1 MKCIYPRM
9 GMDALQVFQVKSGW
23 AAADHR
29 LQVKHHHPTPLPV
42 MGFGIL
48 VRYNKCRKKKGVNA
62 LLDENGGIPIG
73 PAFSQDAINGPKDR
87 AEESE
92 AAREKFFVPKS
103 DHLTLLNVY
112 RQWKA
117 NQYRGDWRK
126 DHLLQVK
133 GLKKARELIFTML
146 QDSNCRNG
154 MPCHLHPS
162 SALYGLD
169 YTPDYVIYH
178 ELILTTK
185 EYMQCATSVEP
196 QWLAE
201 MGPMFFSVKDSDT
214 SMLEL
219 KKKQKEEKSAME
231 EEMENLRKQQTE
243 DEIRNKAKEKPKKAK
258 QQQAVDMPGLKQ
270 GQLLVDVPIFNIPGR
285 TFPVQ
290 ILYSKTPCE
299 DYVEAAVKQAMTIHI
314 TSAPGDILI
323 FMTGQDEIEATCYAL
338 SERMEQDKQMGM
350 DVLQVFPVSRA
361 APDQCAGRTGPITCY
376 RLLTE
381 TAYQNE
387 MLPQPVPEFSGPIS
401 LWVLGALN
409 NVGSLTP
416 LGWKMV
422 EFPLDPPLAKM
433 LLMGE
438 QLECMNEVL
447 TIVSMLSV
455 PSVFFRPKDRAEER
469 DAAREKFFVPES
481 DHLTLLNV
489 YHQWKANQYRG
500 DWCNDHFLQV
510 KGLKKARE
518 VRSQLLDIL
527 KTLKIP
533 LTSSG
538 PDTDIVRKA
547 IYSAYFH
554 NAARLKGVGE
564 YVNCRNGMPCHL
576 HPSSALYGL
585 GYTPDYVVYHELIL
599 TTKEYMQCA
608 TSVEP
613 QWLAEMGPMFFS
625 VKDSDTS
632 MLEHK
637 KKQKEEKSAM
647 EEEMENLKKQQTEDG
662 SATIFDSRLLLSCLC
677 YILKSHSFSVSSS
690 HSKVSSMMA
699 SIDEDVEKSSLADQ
713 DDVGSG
719 KVKSLKKNDLL
730 DMLVP
735 RMLRFA
741 PIPNTGFVLGCCRVL
756 LHIKTYKGR
765 EEWGLQVED
774 EIQGLWLSWYL
785 LTDLGK
791 LLGHAMSNL
800 WHQMGCIT
808 MELAKEQERIQSMS
822 SCRQLKK
829 RTSRKTIINQKNKHK
844 KEEMLMTLL
853 KINMPSHVTLKWGY
867 GGVVVLKMNRV
878 EFLNM
883 EASTCHVATRNEYFS
898 SYNTPRY
905 ETQSYL
911 NMGFLMKMVTL
922 EFCFTYAL
930 VVERQTRKKLKC
942 IRSAN
947 GGEYIAPFDAYC
959 REHGIQHQKTSTETP
974 QLNGLGG
981 AENITL
987 LRDPDVCFHHA
998 GVWSGKDV
1006 SYHHLRVFGCKASV
1020 HIPKDERSK
1029 LDVKNKP
1036 CVFLGYGQDELGYRL
1051 YDPVQKKLVRSRDVE
1066 FDEDQTLKDVEKTE
1080 KETIPQHNDDPIDLD
1095 PVPPKHFDAQFGDD
1109 IQNDEE
1115 QNDEEHGADDVDAQ
1129 EQPNLDEDVHPELP
1143 VPMPPFVPLRRW
1155 DLVELSLVWASL
1167 ELEEEQMMSRQRSF
1181 WTPWEELPIE
1191 ARLEQSFAMKDLG
1204 RSKITSLAL
1213 RIFLRDRGAKKFLK
1227 PQEQYIEKVLRRFNM
1242 DKAKVVSSPLT
1253 PNFKLTDKDCPSSK
1267 KNIEKIL
1274 DSHDGPLSGWYLM
1287 YAMVCNKAG
1296 FKLMFGVV
1304 SRFLSNPGKKHW
1316 EAVKWIFRYLRGTS
1330 KLGITFGN
1338 GKPMLVGYTDSD
1350 LAGNK
1355 DNMKSTSGYLMTFAG
1370 GAVSWQSRLQKC
1382 VALSTTEAEY
1392 VAATEACKELL
1403 WLKRFLQ
1410 ELGFKQQRYAVLCD
1424 NQSTIHLAKNSMF
1437 HKRTKHIDI
1446 RYHWIRDAIEDGMF
1460 ELNKVHTDDNASD
1473 MLTKAVAREKLK
1485 ICCSFAGM
1493 ANSSS

>member
-1 MKCIYPRM
+1 MDINKMTDTLEPEETGVGGLQLPGKDRVVFRPSERKSLLEQREFVRGITVKGIRDLGGMKMWKKPHSLIKMTLEVVY
-9 GMDALQVFQVKSGW
+9 QVVDKIKAKSTVIQVEAKRLIQVDLIVIFLNVADSQTTEERSARYASTSHAERDTPSRSSKSS
-23 AAADHR
+23 DHR
-29 LQVKHHHPTPLPV
+29 RSRRDSPDYDRHQGRVVLRRHIV
-42 MGFGIL
+42 MIGIIET
-48 VRYNKCRKKKGVNA
+48 VQNRHFIMEDMKVQGE
-62 LLDENGGIPIG
+62 LLDPMDIIKMTDTLEP
-73 PAFSQDAINGPKDR
+73 
-87 AEESE
+87 EE
-92 AAREKFFVPKS
+92 
-103 DHLTLLNVY
+103 T
-112 RQWKA
+112 
-117 NQYRGDWRK
+117 
-126 DHLLQVK
+126 
-133 GLKKARELIFTML
+133 
-146 QDSNCRNG
+146 
-154 MPCHLHPS
+154 
-162 SALYGLD
+162 
-169 YTPDYVIYH
+169 
-178 ELILTTK
+178 
-185 EYMQCATSVEP
+185 
-196 QWLAE
+196 
-201 MGPMFFSVKDSDT
+201 
-214 SMLEL
+214 
-219 KKKQKEEKSAME
+219 
-231 EEMENLRKQQTE
+231 
-243 DEIRNKAKEKPKKAK
+243 
-258 QQQAVDMPGLKQ
+258 
-270 GQLLVDVPIFNIPGR
+270 
-285 TFPVQ
+285 
-290 ILYSKTPCE
+290 
-299 DYVEAAVKQAMTIHI
+299 
-314 TSAPGDILI
+314 
-323 FMTGQDEIEATCYAL
+323 
-338 SERMEQDKQMGM
+338 
-350 DVLQVFPVSRA
+350 
-361 APDQCAGRTGPITCY
+361 
-376 RLLTE
+376 
-381 TAYQNE
+381 
-387 MLPQPVPEFSGPIS
+387 
-401 LWVLGALN
+401 
-409 NVGSLTP
+409 
-416 LGWKMV
+416 
-422 EFPLDPPLAKM
+422 
-433 LLMGE
+433 
-438 QLECMNEVL
+438 
-447 TIVSMLSV
+447 
-455 PSVFFRPKDRAEER
+455 
-469 DAAREKFFVPES
+469 
-481 DHLTLLNV
+481 
-489 YHQWKANQYRG
+489 
-500 DWCNDHFLQV
+500 
-510 KGLKKARE
+510 
-518 VRSQLLDIL
+518 
-527 KTLKIP
+527 
-533 LTSSG
+533 
-538 PDTDIVRKA
+538 
-547 IYSAYFH
+547 
-554 NAARLKGVGE
+554 GVG
-564 YVNCRNGMPCHL
+564 
-576 HPSSALYGL
+576 GL
-585 GYTPDYVVYHELIL
+585 QLPG
-599 TTKEYMQCA
+599 
-608 TSVEP
+608 
-613 QWLAEMGPMFFS
+613 
-625 VKDSDTS
+625 KD
-632 MLEHK
+632 
-637 KKQKEEKSAM
+637 Q
-647 EEEMENLKKQQTEDG
+647 
-662 SATIFDSRLLLSCLC
+662 
-677 YILKSHSFSVSSS
+677 
-690 HSKVSSMMA
+690 
-699 SIDEDVEKSSLADQ
+699 
-713 DDVGSG
+713 
-719 KVKSLKKNDLL
+719 KVKSLKKNNDLL
-730 DMLVP
+730 DMIVP
-735 RMLRFA
+735 RMLRMSWSTRDKA
-741 PIPNTGFVLGCCRVL
+741 GDRV
-756 LHIKTYKGR
+756 KK
-765 EEWGLQVED
+765 
-774 EIQGLWLSWYL
+774 
-785 LTDLGK
+785 
-791 LLGHAMSNL
+791 
-800 WHQMGCIT
+800 
-808 MELAKEQERIQSMS
+808 QERIQSMS

-998 GVWSGKDV
+998 GLACFFLGVWSGKDV

-1296 FKLMFGVV
+1296 FKLMLV
-1304 SRFLSNPGKKHW
+1304 LSVISCQNP
-1316 EAVKWIFRYLRGTS
+1316 
-1330 KLGITFGN
+1330 
-1338 GKPMLVGYTDSD
+1338 KPMLVGYTDLD

-1446 RYHWIRDAIEDGMF
+1446 RYHWIRDAIEDARKKD
-1460 ELNKVHTDDNASD
+1460 EDL
-1473 MLTKAVAREKLK
+1473 VARSLR
-1485 ICCSFAGM
+1485 M
-1493 ANSSS
+1493 ANIILPKNRKWGEICWREESKKRKKEEDFRSSYHPNPAAVLTSPRSFGTVGSSTIFCTEASLNIKEGFDRWDLDFEAWKFCFLPGQIASCLVIFFLSCSLFVAIYLDIDSKIMMIVVCL